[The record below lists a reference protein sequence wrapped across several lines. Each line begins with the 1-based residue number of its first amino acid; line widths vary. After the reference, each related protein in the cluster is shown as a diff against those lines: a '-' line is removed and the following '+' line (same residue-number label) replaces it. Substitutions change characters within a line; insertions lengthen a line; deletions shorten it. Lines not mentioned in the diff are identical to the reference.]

1 MEDELI
7 RLLETKKYPVFRQGS
22 LTEKDAYPETFI
34 TFWNTEELGESF
46 YDNGVAL
53 TSHSFDVNVYS
64 SSPDTAYSLQ
74 RELRDMLKENGWT
87 IQSRG
92 YDVASDEPTYI
103 GRGFAVIFLKNETI

>member
-92 YDVASDEPTYI
+92 YDVASDEPTHL